1 MISNQSN
8 NSDGSYHIRVNPLPK
23 KKKAIETKP
32 VETKK
37 EVKHD
42 KEKRRK

>member
-1 MISNQSN
+1 MNSNQAN
-8 NSDGSYHIRVNPLPK
+8 ESDGSYHIRVEPK
-23 KKKAIETKP
+23 KKPKPIQKP

-42 KEKRRK
+42 KTKDRK